1 MIEEKKLEESILE
14 ETVEDFKKDL
24 FAYWDSFLEWES
36 TLVIDPESG
45 EVTFPGTQITF
56 QEVDEALTVDPT
68 MPLAVEACGRV
79 LARHPGL
86 TVVDL
91 EYCLLFSMR
100 RELEKLQQ
108 AKGATGAEVVKG
120 AEGKND

>member
-1 MIEEKKLEESILE
+1 MIKEKEESILE

-56 QEVDEALTVDPT
+56 QEVDEALKGIDPT
-68 MPLAVEACGRV
+68 EPLVGEACKRV

-100 RELEKLQQ
+100 RELEKM
-108 AKGATGAEVVKG
+108 AKLADAAKE
-120 AEGKND
+120 KNDSNKID